1 MALLSGFDRLD
12 SDADSFSDWLNKT
25 NEMIDLMRDD
35 VITANST
42 IANTEGDARLI
53 GAFVANT
60 FHVANTVYG
69 GNLYANGDFNSANL
83 EVATNTHFANT
94 CDEVH
99 IENDLRVSGNLIYT
113 IADTNFTNLIPAN
126 NDTYSVGNTSKQWAE
141 GYFVDLDVSANAT
154 ILNLEV
160 TGNTNIGDLT
170 MNDLSV
176 ANLEVT
182 GTANIQSL
190 EVSGLT
196 ANGVAL
202 VGNETSVS
210 VSTPT
215 VIDTFSKSQSK
226 GFKYIIHGVNEG
238 DASSVFTL
246 ELMCGHNDTE
256 MFFTRYGELT
266 NNFNATLVP
275 QIQGSAIQLLATCAD
290 ADANN
295 VHTFNILRIETR

>member
-1 MALLSGFDRLD
+1 MALLSGFDRID
-12 SDADSFSDWLNKT
+12 SSNNSFSDWLNKT

-53 GAFVANT
+53 GAFIANT
-60 FHVANTVYG
+60 FHVATGLYG
-69 GNLYANGDFNSANL
+69 GNIYANGDFNSANL

-141 GYFVDLDVSANAT
+141 GYFVDLDVSANT
-154 ILNLEV
+154 TLLNLEV
-160 TGNTNIGDLT
+160 TGNTNLNDLT
-170 MNDLSV
+170 LNDLSV

-190 EVSGLT
+190 DVQGLT
-196 ANGVAL
+196 ANGVAFI
-202 VGNETSVS
+202 GNETSVTN
-210 VSTPT
+210 STPT
-215 VIDTFSKSQSK
+215 VIDTFAKSQSK
-226 GFKYIIHGVNEG
+226 GFKYIIHGFNT
-238 DASSVFTL
+238 ANSSSVFTI

-256 MFFTRYGELT
+256 MFFTRYGELS
-266 NNFNATLVP
+266 NNFEATLVP
-275 QIQGSAIQLLATCAD
+275 QIQGSAVQLLATCPN
-290 ADANN
+290 ANSTH

>member
-1 MALLSGFDRLD
+1 MALLSGFDRID
-12 SDADSFSDWLNKT
+12 SSNNSFSDWLNKT

-53 GAFVANT
+53 GAFIANT
-60 FHVANTVYG
+60 FHVATGLYG
-69 GNLYANGDFNSANL
+69 GNIYANGDFNSANL

-113 IADTNFTNLIPAN
+113 ISQANFTDIIPAN
-126 NDTYSVGNTSKQWAE
+126 DCIYSLGNTSNEWK
-141 GYFVDLDVSANAT
+141 GYLCSLDVSANT
-154 ILNLEV
+154 TLLNLEV
-160 TGNTNIGDLT
+160 TGNTNLSNLT
-170 MNDLSV
+170 LSGDLSV
-176 ANLEVT
+176 ANLEVI

-190 EVSGLT
+190 EVAGLT

-202 VGNETSVS
+202 IGNETSVT

-226 GFKYIIHGVNEG
+226 GFKYIIHGVNSG
-238 DASSVFTL
+238 DSTSVFTL

-256 MFFTRYGELT
+256 IFFTRYGELT
-266 NNFNATLVP
+266 NNFEATLVP
-275 QIQGSAIQLLATCAD
+275 QIQGSAVQLLATCPS